1 MLLTTNCRLTETK
14 SGTFVSQH
22 VRPFLLF
29 HGRLPPTSV
38 ASKIEEFGTLAACL
52 KSWLHFLHY
61 VSLRTDFQVLKQT
74 CLSWIKIFVL
84 LIMPYCR
91 QLISDGQVLLITDE
105 TWQACHAYFK
115 VLKYTNCS
123 ARNSVLQEFTVKLML
138 LQNLIEQ
145 IFFKL

>member
-52 KSWLHFLHY
+52 FSDELETFQEYSDCFLDRLS
-61 VSLRTDFQVLKQT
+61 SLLNNIRDLKT
-74 CLSWIKIFVL
+74 KI
-84 LIMPYCR
+84 
-91 QLISDGQVLLITDE
+91 
-105 TWQACHAYFK
+105 A
-115 VLKYTNCS
+115 LKLPFTS
-123 ARNSVLQEFTVKLML
+123 SFSLQD
-138 LQNLIEQ
+138 
-145 IFFKL
+145 